1 MSTEERISNK
11 GKLKL
16 GDGKAFG
23 PPSSAAERTVKILVG
38 YKVVKKQ
45 EHLVV

>member
-1 MSTEERISNK
+1 MELE
-11 GKLKL
+11 
-16 GDGKAFG
+16 DGKAFR